1 MVLARAIDDSTFNV
15 LNSCILFN
23 QIDII
28 NHVQNDQ
35 MFLREVVGIFLD
47 EEMLKNLV
55 SKGKEPERPKPEGEK
70 MDVDQP
76 SDASHQNGSLK
87 RRMSEAE
94 LKRRKEVLL
103 LIQQLCVMGKNV
115 QLPARMA
122 LFRTLCDRGILFSV
136 QWGLGQPDSDPEGLQ
151 MISAAGEILTTLLD
165 HDLNGV
171 RNHVLKQLGPIDD
184 KNPTRKIEHDTV
196 LSVMCR
202 VLVRS
207 RDLAVQSQIFESTRA
222 MMEIPQDNGMD
233 HVCATRSHKILTNRG
248 ISRWVPKS
256 SSDRR
261 TIRGRSASWTTS
273 ISIALTCYFTRCSIS
288 RTSRMSPVRCFVDLG
303 SEIILTA
310 NLRRESDSLS

>member
-1 MVLARAIDDSTFNV
+1 
-15 LNSCILFN
+15 
-23 QIDII
+23 
-28 NHVQNDQ
+28 
-35 MFLREVVGIFLD
+35 LD

-55 SKGKEPERPKPEGEK
+55 SKGKELERPKAEGER

-76 SDASHQNGSLK
+76 SDASHQNGSAK
-87 RRMSEAE
+87 RSISEAE
-94 LKRRKEVLL
+94 LKRRREVLL

-136 QWGLGQPDSDPEGLQ
+136 QWGLDQPDSDPEGLQ

-207 RDLAVQSQIFESTRA
+207 RDLAVQSQISESIRA
-222 MMEIPQDNGMD
+222 IMEIPQDNGME
-233 HVCATRSHKILTNRG
+233 HVRHIHFHKILAYRDL
-248 ISRWVPKS
+248 SRWVLKS
-256 SSDRR
+256 SNDQK
-261 TIRGRSASWTTS
+261 TIRGQSASWTTS
-273 ISIALTCYFTRCSIS
+273 TSTASTCYFIRCSIL
-288 RTSRMSPVRCFVDLG
+288 RISRM
-303 SEIILTA
+303 
-310 NLRRESDSLS
+310 